1 MEAMKKDPAVKDTIT
16 DPQTLKVFHQ
26 LYFKNS
32 PEACDY
38 GLWDV
43 SGHMFAEVSVPL
55 FSVSF
60 EDLVL
65 FDVGSCL
72 VALLNVWVH
81 LCWKEQPLSS

>member
-1 MEAMKKDPAVKDTIT
+1 
-16 DPQTLKVFHQ
+16 
-26 LYFKNS
+26 
-32 PEACDY
+32 
-38 GLWDV
+38 
-43 SGHMFAEVSVPL
+43 MFAEVSVPL

-81 LCWKEQPLSS
+81 LCWKERNLFPVRRRRRQTAIADCVFYVKENSGFTQR